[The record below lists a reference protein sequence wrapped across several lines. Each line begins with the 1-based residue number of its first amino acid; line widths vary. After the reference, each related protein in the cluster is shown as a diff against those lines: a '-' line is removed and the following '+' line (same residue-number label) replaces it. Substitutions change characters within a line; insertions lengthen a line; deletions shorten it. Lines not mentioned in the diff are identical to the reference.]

1 MPAEQTLNCD
11 EGFLGFPEPELA
23 HIDHAKVVI
32 QQCPYEYTSSY
43 VKGSAAGPAA
53 IVNASH
59 FVEFYDEELGIETY
73 KVIGGICSLEPL
85 NFTGLVNS
93 DAIDFIEQTTLGLI
107 KKDKYIVSLGA
118 EHTVTAGLV
127 SAFSKTHKNISVLQ
141 IDAHSDLRDRYE
153 GNPYSHASVMARIHE
168 MGLPIVQVGVR
179 AQCKEEVDTIKESAH
194 IHTIYAHQMNE
205 DNSWMDQAI
214 DALSDEVYLTIDTD
228 GLDPSIAPAVGTPE
242 PGGLSWSQLCKLI
255 KKLAS
260 RKKIIS
266 FDIVELAPRKGDIL
280 TQYTMAK
287 LCYKILGYLS
297 TNKQL

>member
-1 MPAEQTLNCD
+1 MSATQTLNCN

-23 HIDHAKVVI
+23 HIENTKVVV
-32 QQCPYEYTSSY
+32 QQCPYEHTSSY
-43 VKGSAAGPAA
+43 VKGSADGPTA
-53 IVNASH
+53 IINASH
-59 FVEFYDEELGIETY
+59 FVEFYDEELEIETY
-73 KVIGGICSLEPL
+73 KAIGGICSLEPL
-85 NFTGLVNS
+85 NFTGLIDS
-93 DAIDFIEQTTLGLI
+93 DAIDFIEQTTLDLI
-107 KKDKYIVSLGA
+107 AKDKFIVSLGA

-127 SAFSKTHKNISVLQ
+127 SAFSKTYKNVSVLQ
-141 IDAHSDLRDRYE
+141 IDAHSDLRNSYE
-153 GNPYSHASVMARIHE
+153 ENPYSHASVMARIHE

-179 AQCKEEVDTIKESAH
+179 AQCKEEAELIKKSNQ
-194 IHTIYAHQMNE
+194 IHTIYSHQMNE

-242 PGGLSWSQLCKLI
+242 PGGLSWNQVCTLI